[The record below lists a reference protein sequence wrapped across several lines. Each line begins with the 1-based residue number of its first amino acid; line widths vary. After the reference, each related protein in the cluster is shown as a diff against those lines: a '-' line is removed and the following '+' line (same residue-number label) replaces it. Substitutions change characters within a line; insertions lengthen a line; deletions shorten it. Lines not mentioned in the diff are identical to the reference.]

1 MGEST
6 QQLEWNIAAERQ
18 ELGRNL
24 HALERKANALKD
36 WRTYYRQ
43 HPMAVVAVAFGG
55 AMMVGLLARNRSRMD
70 STSTYGTY
78 DNDYPVA
85 DTSTRQMSN
94 AAGSPSRL
102 RREVG
107 NTWDHIA
114 DALMGVASATAID
127 FVSQTIPGFGEEY
140 TKRHPEYGGS
150 R

>member
-55 AMMVGLLARNRSRMD
+55 AMMVGLLARNRSRMQ
-70 STSTYGTY
+70 STSTFGTY
-78 DNDYPVA
+78 ENDYPTPDPSPRRVSNVA
-85 DTSTRQMSN
+85 AST
-94 AAGSPSRL
+94 SRL

-107 NTWDHIA
+107 TTWDHIA
-114 DALMGVASATAID
+114 DALMGVASAKAID
-127 FVSQTIPGFGEEY
+127 FVSQAIPGFSEEY
-140 TKRHPEYGGS
+140 TRRHPEHGGPL
-150 R
+150 